1 MTVNLCIPE
10 PNREALRA
18 AVSHPND
25 SKSEV
30 IIKAMIS
37 KWVLFTLLMLIPGQR
52 FIGAHFSK
60 S

>member
-37 KWVLFTLLMLIPGQR
+37 KWVLYLL
-52 FIGAHFSK
+52 S
-60 S
+60 